1 MTLNEYAV
9 NAGTAAGD
17 ANCAAAGR
25 LEWTQDDARIAVD
38 AYNKTLADAEVI
50 RRRSGSSRGIT
61 TGREMAMTI
70 TEEAVETMKRAG
82 IEITAQ
88 RLQIAVLTEA
98 LEDLLEAIPKQTNDC
113 DWWPDELTKA
123 VKQAKAV
130 IEASL

>member
-50 RRRSGSSRGIT
+50 RS
-61 TGREMAMTI
+61 A
-70 TEEAVETMKRAG
+70 AA
-82 IEITAQ
+82 
-88 RLQIAVLTEA
+88 RLGA
-98 LEDLLEAIPKQTNDC
+98 LQEGKWL
-113 DWWPDELTKA
+113 
-123 VKQAKAV
+123 
-130 IEASL
+130 